1 MHRLIIILASLCHNE
16 PAVKTEMEQV
26 CDMYIKQNST
36 FVSEV
41 IIEAAASQKI
51 WEKFTPTNLYRIDY
65 TLSKSNSI
73 LF

>member
-1 MHRLIIILASLCHNE
+1 
-16 PAVKTEMEQV
+16 MEQV

-51 WEKFTPTNLYRIDY
+51 WEKFNSR
-65 TLSKSNSI
+65 KSVEKKTI
-73 LF
+73 

>member
-1 MHRLIIILASLCHNE
+1 MGLCMITPVVCFLLIVILASLCHNE
-16 PAVKTEMEQV
+16 PVVKTELDQV

-51 WEKFTPTNLYRIDY
+51 WE
-65 TLSKSNSI
+65 
-73 LF
+73 